1 MLIYNSLGK
10 KLEEFKPLHDKK
22 VGIYV
27 CGPTVYGPD
36 HLGHARTWI
45 FFDWL
50 RRFLVEKGYKVKY
63 VQNITD
69 VGHLIGDEEEGEDK
83 IEKIAKESHKS
94 PQEIA
99 RFYEQR
105 YFQDLV
111 ALNILK
117 PDFSPRATDFMKDII
132 DYIEKLIEQKHAYE
146 KNGSV
151 YFDVSTFKEYGKL
164 SGRKIEEGKEDT
176 RIKANPEKRNQA
188 DFALWKAADS
198 SHLQTWLSPWGKGYP
213 GWHIECSVMSERL
226 LSQPFDI
233 HGSASEH
240 IFPHHENEIA
250 QAKARFERPL
260 AKYWIHGGML
270 LVGGQKMSKSKKNY
284 ITIEDILAKF
294 DADTVKLA
302 FMTTHYRK
310 PFNWLAPRSPKGK
323 AGEVRQSSMSDSD
336 RSVGESTLKE
346 AEKTRIKLVRAKE
359 IAQPIK
365 TGYPTEID
373 QALEQ
378 DFNVPKALSII
389 LENISRFSRNDFA
402 YVEKIF
408 GLSLSSEIKLT
419 LNQEDLFKERNRAR
433 EEGNYQKAD
442 QIRQELEKE
451 GIMLEDGPTGTKFWK
466 RI

>member
-1 MLIYNSLGK
+1 MRIYNSLGK
-10 KLEEFKPLHDKK
+10 KIEEFIPLQDNK

-50 RRFLVEKGYKVKY
+50 RRFFLEKGYQVKY

-69 VGHLIGDEEEGEDK
+69 VGHLVGDEEEGEDK

-99 RFYEQR
+99 RFYEER
-105 YFQDLV
+105 YFQDLI

-117 PDFSPRATDFMKDII
+117 PDFSPRATEYIQDII
-132 DYIEKLIEQKHAYE
+132 EYIEKLIELKHAYE
-146 KNGSV
+146 ANGSV
-151 YFDVSTFKEYGKL
+151 YFDVGSFSNYGKL
-164 SGRKIEEGKEDT
+164 TGRNIDEEKEDT
-176 RIKANPEKRNQA
+176 RIKPNPEKKNQA
-188 DFALWKAADS
+188 DFALWKNADKTR
-198 SHLQTWLSPWGKGYP
+198 LQTWESPWGRGYP

-226 LSQPFDI
+226 LGQPFDL

-250 QAKARFERPL
+250 QSEAHFGKPL

-284 ITIEDILAKF
+284 ITIEDILAKYE
-294 DADTVKLA
+294 ADTVKLA
-302 FMTTHYRK
+302 FMTTHWRK
-310 PFNWLAPRSPKGK
+310 PFNWLVPRSPQG
-323 AGEVRQSSMSDSD
+323 G
-336 RSVGESTLKE
+336 VGEENTLKE
-346 AEKTRIKLVRAKE
+346 AEKTRIKLVRAKTE
-359 IAQPIK
+359 AQPIK
-365 TGYPTEID
+365 TGYPAEID
-373 QALEQ
+373 QALED

-389 LENISRFSRNDFA
+389 LKNISKLSRNDFE
-402 YVEKIF
+402 YIQKLF
-408 GLSLSSEIKLT
+408 GLTLRSEFKLT
-419 LNQEDLFKERNRAR
+419 SKQEALFKERNKAR
-433 EEGNYQKAD
+433 EQGDYQKAD
-442 QIRQELEKE
+442 QIREKLEKE
-451 GIMLEDGPTGTKFWK
+451 GIMLEDGPAGTKFWK

>member
-1 MLIYNSLGK
+1 MNSMKIYNSLGK
-10 KLEEFKPLHDKK
+10 KIEEFKPLKDNK

-50 RRFLVEKGYKVKY
+50 RRFLLEKDYKVKY

-83 IEKIAKESHKS
+83 IEKIAKEQNKS

-99 RFYEQR
+99 RFYEER
-105 YFQDLV
+105 YFQDLIG
-111 ALNILK
+111 LNILK
-117 PDFSPRATDFMKDII
+117 PDFSPRATEYIADII
-132 DYIEKLIEQKHAYE
+132 EYIKKLIELKHAYE
-146 KNGSV
+146 ANGSV
-151 YFDVSTFKEYGKL
+151 YFDVASCKEYGKL
-164 SGRKIEEGKEDT
+164 SGRKIDQTLEDT
-176 RIKANPEKRNQA
+176 RVKPNPEKKNQA
-188 DFALWKAADS
+188 DFALWKNADKT
-198 SHLQTWLSPWGKGYP
+198 HLQTWESPWGRGYP
-213 GWHIECSVMSERL
+213 GWHIECSLMSERL
-226 LSQPFDI
+226 LGQPFDI

-250 QAKARFERPL
+250 QSEARFGRML

-294 DADTVKLA
+294 SADTVKLA

-310 PFNWLAPRSPKGK
+310 PFNW
-323 AGEVRQSSMSDSD
+323 E
-336 RSVGESTLKE
+336 ENTLKE
-346 AEKTRIKLVRAKE
+346 AEKTKIKLVRAKNE
-359 IAQPIK
+359 AQPIK

-373 QALEQ
+373 QALEE
-378 DFNVPKALSII
+378 DLNVPKALSVI
-389 LENISRFSRNDFA
+389 LKNIGRLSRDDFA

-408 GLSLSSEIKLT
+408 GLRLSSESKLT
-419 LNQEDLFKERNRAR
+419 PNQEDLFKERNKAR
-433 EEGNYQKAD
+433 EQGDYKKAD
-442 QIRQELEKE
+442 QIRKQLEKE